1 MKKFQSIVSGGRK
14 RKVDAQWDEQEEDEE
29 VRIGLSNF
37 PGNSIFR
44 EIGKENAISPEISG
58 SREIGHT
65 QSEKT
70 KNLKMPNFVKW
81 TMVSVQS
88 GR

>member
-1 MKKFQSIVSGGRK
+1 MKKFSPSIVSGGKK
-14 RKVDAQWDEQEEDEE
+14 RKVDDAQWDEQEEDEE

-44 EIGKENAISPEISG
+44 EIGNENVISPEISG

-65 QSEKT
+65 YTVGKD
-70 KNLKMPNFVKW
+70 
-81 TMVSVQS
+81 
-88 GR
+88 